1 MIIECNETHISELN
15 KMLSYFHVTLTKENM
30 EDNPFIH
37 YFAYV
42 VDSEMVGFISYSILY
57 ERAELNYIYVKT
69 EYRGSKVGTLLLEN
83 MFEKCNSVGV
93 KNITLEVRESNIAAI
108 KLYESKGFE
117 TVAKRSNYYQSEDG
131 LLMEKVL

>member
-1 MIIECNETHISELN
+1 MIIECNEAHVSELN
-15 KMLSYFHVTLTKENM
+15 EMLSYFHVTLTKENM

-37 YFAYV
+37 YLAYM
-42 VDSEMVGFISYSILY
+42 VDGEMVGFISYSILY
-57 ERAELNYIYVKT
+57 ERAELNYIFVKS

-83 MFEKCNSVGV
+83 MFEKCNAVNV

-108 KLYESKGFE
+108 KLYELKGFE
-117 TVAKRSNYYQSEDG
+117 TVAKRANYYQSEDG

>member
-1 MIIECNETHISELN
+1 MIIECNEAHVSELN
-15 KMLSYFHVTLTKENM
+15 EMLSYFHVTLTKENM

-37 YFAYV
+37 YLAYM
-42 VDSEMVGFISYSILY
+42 VDGEMVGFISYSILY
-57 ERAELNYIYVKT
+57 ERAELNYIFVKT

-83 MFEKCNSVGV
+83 MFEKCNAVNV

-108 KLYESKGFE
+108 KLYELKGFE
-117 TVAKRSNYYQSEDG
+117 KVKKRANYYQSEDG